1 MLLWI
6 SIAGAALLLFWLAGR
21 SYLRS
26 SPAALAKGFRWT
38 GAGIAGLLALLALV
52 GGRVLVALG
61 LALFAYALATRQIE
75 TVMRGI
81 AQAFG
86 LSLGPDTRPSGR
98 PGPRVRT
105 EWLDLELDRTNGEM
119 RGQVIGGPYAGRGFR
134 SLAVDELAKLQ
145 RAAITGDPQGAQI
158 LEAFLDRTTN
168 GTWRTATGESGFSGG
183 SAPLTRAEALRVLGL
198 AEGASAL
205 DITEAHRRLMKAVHP
220 DAGGSSVLAAQINA
234 ARAVLLGEA

>member
-6 SIAGAALLLFWLAGR
+6 SIAGAALLFFWLAGR
-21 SYLRS
+21 SYLRT
-26 SPAALAKGFRWT
+26 SPGALAKGLRWT
-38 GAGIAGLLALLALV
+38 GAGIAGLLALLSLV

-61 LALFAYALATRQIE
+61 LGLFAYALATRQIE
-75 TVMRGI
+75 TVMRGV

-86 LSLGPDTRPSGR
+86 VSVGPDPRQARR
-98 PGPRVRT
+98 PGPRIQT
-105 EWLDLELDRTNGEM
+105 EWLDLELDRMNGEM
-119 RGQVIGGPYAGRGFR
+119 RGQVIGGPYVGRGFR
-134 SLAVDELAKLQ
+134 SLSVDELARLQ
-145 RAAITGDPQGAQI
+145 RAAVAGDPQGAQI

-168 GTWRTATGESGFSGG
+168 GTWRTSTGDSGFSGG

-205 DITEAHRRLMKAVHP
+205 DIAEAHRRLMKAVHP

-234 ARAVLLGEA
+234 ARAVLLREA